1 MDTKI
6 NILILE
12 DEGIVALSL
21 EDTLQLA
28 GYHVC
33 GVADNGESALQIAE
47 KEAIDLVL
55 LDIHLRGEWDGIE
68 TGRRIKAIKN
78 VPIIYLTAFS
88 DRETLQRAK
97 ETHPAAYLIKPYQ
110 PQSLLVAIDVALH
123 NFAAGK
129 TADLSDALPARE
141 GQAPGEDEREPVLC
155 FNDAIFIKENYKFN
169 KVNFRDI
176 YYLESENNYTR
187 VFTKTRNFLVR
198 HSLNKVMSAIHDTAF
213 IRVHRSYI
221 INADHLDKFDNHSV
235 FLSAH
240 EIPLGRNY
248 KDDFLKRF
256 NFL

>member
-12 DEGIVALSL
+12 DEAIVALSL

-33 GVADNGESALQIAE
+33 GVTDNGESALQIAE
-47 KEAIDLVL
+47 KEVVDLVL

-78 VPIIYLTAFS
+78 IPVIYLTAFS
-88 DRETLQRAK
+88 DSETLQRAK
-97 ETHPAAYLIKPYQ
+97 ETRPAAYLIKPYQ
-110 PQSLLVAIDVALH
+110 PRNLLVAIDVALH
-123 NFAAGK
+123 NFAASK
-129 TADLSDALPARE
+129 TADLFDALPA
-141 GQAPGEDEREPVLC
+141 GEDGATGIDEKEPVLC

-187 VFTKTRNFLVR
+187 IFTKTRNFLVR
-198 HSLNKVMSAIHDTAF
+198 RSLNKVVSTIHYPAF
-213 IRVHRSYI
+213 IQVHRSYF
-221 INADHLDKFDNHSV
+221 INADHLDTFDNHSV
-235 FLSAH
+235 FLTTH

-248 KDDFLKRF
+248 KDEFLKRF